1 MQQNIILTI
10 QDHREQLPKS
20 EQKIADYILG
30 NANEI
35 ITMSAQ
41 ELAKRA
47 GSSPAA
53 IIRFCHSLQV
63 NGFTELKLLI
73 SANLGSAVDTDMH
86 TEVEKEETAEAIK
99 QKLNVRFVHAL
110 ERTADL
116 LDEKDLERILPE
128 LERAEIIYVYGL
140 GASSLVAQDVYQKF
154 TRLGKT
160 VFYSLDHHL
169 LASALGTGE
178 KESLFI
184 GISNSGETSEL
195 IALLDIAKER
205 GIYSIGITENCDS
218 RLAQKSDLVLLT
230 VKGEEAPLRSAA
242 TVSLISQ
249 LYIVD
254 VLFFYYASNNYDETL
269 KKIQQSRTTVDYL
282 KQ

>member
-20 EQKIADYILG
+20 EQKIADYILE
-30 NANEI
+30 NTNEI
-35 ITMSAQ
+35 ITLSAQ

-53 IIRFCHSLQV
+53 IIRFCHSMQV
-63 NGFTELKLLI
+63 NGFTELKLLV
-73 SANLGSAVDTDMH
+73 SANLGSVTADMH

-116 LDEKDLERILPE
+116 LEDKDLAAILPE
-128 LERAEIIYVYGL
+128 IKRAEIIYVYGL

-169 LASALGTGE
+169 LASALGTNE

-184 GISNSGETSEL
+184 GISNSGKTSEL
-195 IALLDIAKER
+195 IALVDIAKEN
-205 GIYSIGITENCDS
+205 GIYSIGITENRAS
-218 RLAQKSDLVLLT
+218 PLAEKSDTVLLT

-249 LYIVD
+249 LYVID

-269 KKIQQSRTTVDYL
+269 RKIQQSRTTVDFL

>member
-10 QDHREQLPKS
+10 RDHREHLPKS
-20 EQKIADYILG
+20 EQKIADYILE
-30 NANEI
+30 NTNEV
-35 ITMSAQ
+35 ITLSAQ

-47 GSSPAA
+47 DSSPAA
-53 IIRFCHSLQV
+53 IIRFCHSMQV
-63 NGFTELKLLI
+63 NGFTELKLLV
-73 SANLGSAVDTDMH
+73 SANLGSVDAEMY

-99 QKLNVRFVHAL
+99 QKLNVRFIHAL

-116 LDEKDLERILPE
+116 LDEKDLAVILPE
-128 LERAEIIYVYGL
+128 IERAEVIYVYGL

-184 GISNSGETSEL
+184 GISNSGETTEL
-195 IALLDIAKER
+195 LALLDIAKGS
-205 GIYSIGITENCDS
+205 GIYTIGITENGS
-218 RLAQKSDLVLLT
+218 SPLAGKSDVVLLT
-230 VKGEEAPLRSAA
+230 AKGEEAPLRSAA

-254 VLFFYYASNNYDETL
+254 VLFFYYASNNYDETI
-269 KKIQQSRTTVDYL
+269 KKIQQSRNTVDYL
-282 KQ
+282 KK

>member
-10 QDHREQLPKS
+10 RDHREHLPKS
-20 EQKIADYILG
+20 EQKIADYILE
-30 NANEI
+30 NTNEV
-35 ITMSAQ
+35 ITLSAQ

-47 GSSPAA
+47 DSSPAA
-53 IIRFCHSLQV
+53 IIRFCHSMQV
-63 NGFTELKLLI
+63 NGFTELKLLV
-73 SANLGSAVDTDMH
+73 SANLGSVDAEMY

-99 QKLNVRFVHAL
+99 QKLNVRFIHAL

-116 LDEKDLERILPE
+116 LDEKDLAVILPE
-128 LERAEIIYVYGL
+128 IERAEVVYVYGL

-184 GISNSGETSEL
+184 GISNSGETTEL
-195 IALLDIAKER
+195 LALLDIAKES
-205 GIYSIGITENCDS
+205 GIYTIGITENGS
-218 RLAQKSDLVLLT
+218 SPLAGKSDVVLLT
-230 VKGEEAPLRSAA
+230 AKGEEAPLRSAA

-254 VLFFYYASNNYDETL
+254 VLFFYYASNNYDETI
-269 KKIQQSRTTVDYL
+269 KKIQQSRNTVDYL
-282 KQ
+282 KK

>member
-10 QDHREQLPKS
+10 QDYREQLPKS
-20 EQKIADYILG
+20 EQKIADYILEHT
-30 NANEI
+30 NEV
-35 ITMSAQ
+35 ITLSAQ

-53 IIRFCHSLQV
+53 IIRFCHSMQV
-63 NGFTELKLLI
+63 NGFTELKLLV
-73 SANLGSAVDTDMH
+73 SANLGSAGAELY

-99 QKLNVRFVHAL
+99 RKLNIRFVHAL

-116 LDEKDLERILPE
+116 LEDKDLEAVLSEI
-128 LERAEIIYVYGL
+128 ERAEIIYVYGL

-169 LASALGTGE
+169 LASALGTRE

-184 GISNSGETSEL
+184 GISNSGETSEV
-195 IALLDIAKER
+195 IALLNIAKEN

-218 RLAQKSDLVLLT
+218 ALAEQSDTVLLT

-269 KKIQQSRTTVDYL
+269 KKIQQSRNTVDYL
-282 KQ
+282 KK

>member
-10 QDHREQLPKS
+10 QDYREQLPKS
-20 EQKIADYILG
+20 EQKIADYILEHT
-30 NANEI
+30 NEV
-35 ITMSAQ
+35 ITLSAQ

-53 IIRFCHSLQV
+53 IIRFCHSMQV
-63 NGFTELKLLI
+63 NGFTELKLLV
-73 SANLGSAVDTDMH
+73 SANLGSAGAELY

-99 QKLNVRFVHAL
+99 RKLNIRFVHAL

-116 LDEKDLERILPE
+116 LEDKDLEAVLSEI
-128 LERAEIIYVYGL
+128 ERAEIIYVYGL

-154 TRLGKT
+154 TRLGKA

-184 GISNSGETSEL
+184 GISNSGETSEV
-195 IALLDIAKER
+195 IALLNIAKEN

-218 RLAQKSDLVLLT
+218 ALAEQSDTVLLT

-269 KKIQQSRTTVDYL
+269 KKIQQSRNTVDYL
-282 KQ
+282 KK

>member
-10 QDHREQLPKS
+10 QDYREQLPKS
-20 EQKIADYILG
+20 EQKIADYILEHT
-30 NANEI
+30 NEV
-35 ITMSAQ
+35 ITLSAQ

-53 IIRFCHSLQV
+53 IIRFCHSMQV
-63 NGFTELKLLI
+63 NGFTELKLLV
-73 SANLGSAVDTDMH
+73 SANLGSAGAELY

-99 QKLNVRFVHAL
+99 RKLNIRFVHAL

-116 LDEKDLERILPE
+116 LEDKDLEAVLSEI
-128 LERAEIIYVYGL
+128 ERAEIIYVYGL

-184 GISNSGETSEL
+184 GISNSGETSEV
-195 IALLDIAKER
+195 IALLNIAKEN

-218 RLAQKSDLVLLT
+218 ALAEQSDTVLLT

-269 KKIQQSRTTVDYL
+269 KKIQQSRNTVDYL
-282 KQ
+282 KK